1 MFTVATPTFNRAHTL
16 PRVYESLE
24 RQTFRSFEWIV
35 IDDGSSDGTKELVD
49 AWISAS
55 TFPIRYA
62 YQPNSGKAV
71 GENRAAEL
79 ARGRFL
85 AILDSDDWYAPT
97 ALAVFASA
105 WGAIPQA
112 DQPSFAG
119 VVALCVDPDG
129 VVVGDRFPADV
140 LDTDY
145 TELRSTYG
153 VRGDKSGC
161 TRLDVVRKFPY
172 PVFEGERRAT
182 FESTVLRRMAREYR
196 CRCVNE
202 VVLTKEYQPD
212 GVTAS
217 GWSRTGRE
225 PSLGEALDARVA
237 ARPGSR
243 HAGETGELRPSFPVR
258 RACRA
263 PPRVLG
269 GQPVEGALARDGA
282 HGWGALRPAI
292 GGALSDALRRRP
304 PERPR
309 AVPRASSEDRPRH
322 TSGPSP
328 PCGSSPGSWSR
339 QAHRVTPRPAE
350 DVPGRDRCIRRRRA
364 RV

>member
-105 WGAIPQA
+105 WGAIPEA

-217 GWSRTGRE
+217 GWSQ
-225 PSLGEALDARVA
+225 RVA
-237 ARPGSR
+237 SPRSAKLSMLESLRDRDLAMPARLENYAHHFR
-243 HAGETGELRPSFPVR
+243 FAAHAGLLRESWADSPSK
-258 RACRA
+258 ALWLATA
-263 PPRVLG
+263 PM
-269 GQPVEGALARDGA
+269 
-282 HGWGALRPAI
+282 
-292 GGALSDALRRRP
+292 GGALYVRDRWRALRRP
-304 PERPR
+304 P
-309 AVPRASSEDRPRH
+309 AS
-322 TSGPSP
+322 
-328 PCGSSPGSWSR
+328 
-339 QAHRVTPRPAE
+339 PA
-350 DVPGRDRCIRRRRA
+350 
-364 RV
+364 